1 MGLSLTPP
9 PTLGGS
15 LGGLVGGA
23 SRVSA
28 APGAEAK
35 FRASAV
41 PALTANGVFGS
52 SSSLFPNLVGKPG
65 RGGTTS
71 IGDKNAGGR
80 SRLLEDFRNNR
91 YVIFELSYSK
101 EGGGG
106 KEIRY
111 YRLAASLCYEQFLI
125 CFRFPSLQLR
135 DLANH
140 IVEFSQD
147 QHGSRFIQQKLER
160 ASASEKQLV
169 FQEILTSAYSL
180 MTDVFG
186 NYVIQKFFEFG
197 TPEQKSTLAQKVT
210 RMQRIV
216 SYSYQFVNPKKNLL

>member
-1 MGLSLTPP
+1 MATELRSLRYGINPGVYVLYTPLRFRYVYPLRIASILFTGTVTASPSPLGLSLTPP

-91 YVIFELSYSK
+91 YE
-101 EGGGG
+101 
-106 KEIRY
+106 
-111 YRLAASLCYEQFLI
+111 
-125 CFRFPSLQLR
+125 
-135 DLANH
+135 
-140 IVEFSQD
+140 
-147 QHGSRFIQQKLER
+147 
-160 ASASEKQLV
+160 
-169 FQEILTSAYSL
+169 
-180 MTDVFG
+180 
-186 NYVIQKFFEFG
+186 
-197 TPEQKSTLAQKVT
+197 
-210 RMQRIV
+210 
-216 SYSYQFVNPKKNLL
+216 

>member
-1 MGLSLTPP
+1 MAAELRSFRYEGRELVAQIFLYPCFSRFTSISYFTTGTVTASPSPLGLSLTPP

-91 YVIFELSYSK
+91 YVAIFELSFGRGEK
-101 EGGGG
+101 
-106 KEIRY
+106 IRY
-111 YRLAASLCYEQFLI
+111 YRG
-125 CFRFPSLQLR
+125 QLMLR
-135 DLANH
+135 AISHMLSDSR
-140 IVEFSQD
+140 VFS
-147 QHGSRFIQQKLER
+147 
-160 ASASEKQLV
+160 
-169 FQEILTSAYSL
+169 
-180 MTDVFG
+180 
-186 NYVIQKFFEFG
+186 YVIW
-197 TPEQKSTLAQKVT
+197 P
-210 RMQRIV
+210 II
-216 SYSYQFVNPKKNLL
+216 

>member
-1 MGLSLTPP
+1 MICYTGTVTASPSPLGLSLTPP

-65 RGGTTS
+65 RGGAANIS
-71 IGDKNAGGR
+71 DKNAGGR

-91 YVIFELSYSK
+91 LVKFVVSFKAFNRI
-101 EGGGG
+101 
-106 KEIRY
+106 
-111 YRLAASLCYEQFLI
+111 
-125 CFRFPSLQLR
+125 
-135 DLANH
+135 
-140 IVEFSQD
+140 
-147 QHGSRFIQQKLER
+147 KL
-160 ASASEKQLV
+160 
-169 FQEILTSAYSL
+169 
-180 MTDVFG
+180 
-186 NYVIQKFFEFG
+186 
-197 TPEQKSTLAQKVT
+197 
-210 RMQRIV
+210 
-216 SYSYQFVNPKKNLL
+216 

>member
-1 MGLSLTPP
+1 MGGILLPFYTPSISLFSRTIYVRFTLPLTLFITGTVTASPSPLGLSLTPP

-101 EGGGG
+101 GEEGGRGRKEGG
-106 KEIRY
+106 DMVLSPRSQLMLRAI
-111 YRLAASLCYEQFLI
+111 SHM
-125 CFRFPSLQLR
+125 LQ
-135 DLANH
+135 
-140 IVEFSQD
+140 IPES
-147 QHGSRFIQQKLER
+147 
-160 ASASEKQLV
+160 SA
-169 FQEILTSAYSL
+169 T
-180 MTDVFG
+180 
-186 NYVIQKFFEFG
+186 
-197 TPEQKSTLAQKVT
+197 
-210 RMQRIV
+210 
-216 SYSYQFVNPKKNLL
+216 

>member
-1 MGLSLTPP
+1 LICYAGTVTASPSPLGLSLTPP

-65 RGGTTS
+65 RGGAAN
-71 IGDKNAGGR
+71 INDKNSGGR

-91 YVIFELSYSK
+91 YN
-101 EGGGG
+101 
-106 KEIRY
+106 RW
-111 YRLAASLCYEQFLI
+111 
-125 CFRFPSLQLR
+125 
-135 DLANH
+135 
-140 IVEFSQD
+140 
-147 QHGSRFIQQKLER
+147 
-160 ASASEKQLV
+160 
-169 FQEILTSAYSL
+169 
-180 MTDVFG
+180 
-186 NYVIQKFFEFG
+186 
-197 TPEQKSTLAQKVT
+197 
-210 RMQRIV
+210 
-216 SYSYQFVNPKKNLL
+216 NLLLVLAFKLLETKNRTIFLYITQNHKKILF

>member
-1 MGLSLTPP
+1 M
-9 PTLGGS
+9 
-15 LGGLVGGA
+15 GGLVGGA

-91 YVIFELSYSK
+91 YVLSELS
-101 EGGGG
+101 
-106 KEIRY
+106 
-111 YRLAASLCYEQFLI
+111 LAEDTRITLPRSQLMLRPILI

-160 ASASEKQLV
+160 ASASGKQLV
-169 FQEILTSAYSL
+169 FQEILNSAYSL

-197 TPEQKSTLAQKVT
+197 TPEQKSTLAQKVIT
-210 RMQRIV
+210 TIRNV
-216 SYSYQFVNPKKNLL
+216 SLLRAYVASPMRNDD

>member
-1 MGLSLTPP
+1 MFVYSCTILFAGTVTASPSPLGLSLTPP

-65 RGGTTS
+65 RSGTTS

-91 YVIFELSYSK
+91 YVLPQLSLENTSV
-101 EGGGG
+101 
-106 KEIRY
+106 
-111 YRLAASLCYEQFLI
+111 SLSRNTAYI
-125 CFRFPSLQLR
+125 TSNSHILQ
-135 DLANH
+135 
-140 IVEFSQD
+140 IPES
-147 QHGSRFIQQKLER
+147 
-160 ASASEKQLV
+160 SA
-169 FQEILTSAYSL
+169 T
-180 MTDVFG
+180 
-186 NYVIQKFFEFG
+186 
-197 TPEQKSTLAQKVT
+197 
-210 RMQRIV
+210 
-216 SYSYQFVNPKKNLL
+216 

>member
-1 MGLSLTPP
+1 MAAELRSLRYTYIYIYGGYCSRFIHTSISLFLRAIYVRFTLPLTLFITGTVTASPSPLGLSLTPP

-106 KEIRY
+106 EGDTVLSPRSQLMLRAISHM
-111 YRLAASLCYEQFLI
+111 LQIPE
-125 CFRFPSLQLR
+125 PS
-135 DLANH
+135 A
-140 IVEFSQD
+140 
-147 QHGSRFIQQKLER
+147 
-160 ASASEKQLV
+160 
-169 FQEILTSAYSL
+169 T
-180 MTDVFG
+180 
-186 NYVIQKFFEFG
+186 
-197 TPEQKSTLAQKVT
+197 
-210 RMQRIV
+210 
-216 SYSYQFVNPKKNLL
+216 